1 MDAEGEQE
9 EGEIRPEREKTDGGR
24 TLLHEAR
31 QTEEAAPY
39 IKSSTGPARYD
50 DRPEKHNGV
59 HSGNDAGLH
68 H

>member
-1 MDAEGEQE
+1 MDAEDEQE

-39 IKSSTGPARYD
+39 IKRVALVPPGMTIDPKSITLYTRY
-50 DRPEKHNGV
+50 V
-59 HSGNDAGLH
+59 
-68 H
+68 